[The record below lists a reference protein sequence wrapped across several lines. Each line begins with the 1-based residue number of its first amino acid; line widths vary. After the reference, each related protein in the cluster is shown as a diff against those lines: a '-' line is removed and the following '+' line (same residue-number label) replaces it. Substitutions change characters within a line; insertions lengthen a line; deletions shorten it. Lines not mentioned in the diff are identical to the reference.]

1 MGRLLNH
8 VSLETDIRLISIA
21 GGTKNNVISSECK
34 AEILVAK
41 EDADKV
47 KASVA
52 ELKANMGQGVSWK
65 RTGTYCGCRRRKCI
79 WCGSYERGEYKTCDT
94 YFVICRT
101 EYSVMT
107 VNWKGWL
114 KLP

>member
-1 MGRLLNH
+1 MMGRLLNH

-52 ELKANMGQGVSWK
+52 ELKQH
-65 RTGTYCGCRRRKCI
+65 GTRSFLEKNRDLL
-79 WCGSYERGEYKTCDT
+79 W
-94 YFVICRT
+94 
-101 EYSVMT
+101 M
-107 VNWKGWL
+107 
-114 KLP
+114 

>member
-1 MGRLLNH
+1 MMGRLLNH

-52 ELKANMGQGVSWK
+52 CNHIFYHLP
-65 RTGTYCGCRRRKCI
+65 
-79 WCGSYERGEYKTCDT
+79 ERSA
-94 YFVICRT
+94 V
-101 EYSVMT
+101 
-107 VNWKGWL
+107 L
-114 KLP
+114 